1 MAVAAGV
8 GLGRPRLWLLGLVS
22 FLFRGGLVLYLL
34 PIVVV
39 PSTVGVATWVGP
51 TAITPAGPSERFV
64 EIAAAAALLALL
76 WFVGGGLVAAAAE
89 AALIRQTL
97 ADGAD
102 ASVDAAPGDEA
113 PGDAAPGDAAAR
125 SVPGPPGPPLDL
137 RLDLRLLA
145 VRFIAAVPL
154 IVILAWGFGRIV
166 SAGYAELTLPSDTA
180 TPLPVRVLMDVPE
193 VVVAVV
199 ATWLLAETVG
209 AIAARRIVLFD
220 DRNAR
225 AVAGAVV
232 QIARHPLT
240 SLGTVV
246 LTVGGALVL
255 IVPGL
260 VSSAIAWDR
269 LGDALVADAGP
280 GPIVALT
287 FLFVAIWVGGL
298 ALAGAAASWRNVAWT
313 LEVLRV
319 SGGPR

>member
-51 TAITPAGPSERFV
+51 TAITPAGPSERVV
-64 EIAAAAALLALL
+64 EIAVAAALLALL

-97 ADGAD
+97 ADG
-102 ASVDAAPGDEA
+102 DEA
-113 PGDAAPGDAAAR
+113 PGDTAPGDEAPGDAAAR
-125 SVPGPPGPPLDL
+125 SVPGTHGPPLDL

-154 IVILAWGFGRIV
+154 IVILAWAFGRIV

-193 VVVAVV
+193 VIVAVV

-209 AIAARRIVLFD
+209 AIAARRIVLFN

-240 SLGTVV
+240 SLGTIVV
-246 LTVGGALVL
+246 TVGGALVL

-287 FLFVAIWVGGL
+287 FLFVAIWVSGL

-319 SGGPR
+319 SSRPR